1 MEIGN
6 GPGRACFYFG
16 EPMAVRVDY
25 FEVFGLPRKLG
36 IDPNELQRRFY
47 ELSRRVHPDFF
58 QTATPA
64 EQAGSLARSALINRA
79 YRTLRDL
86 VPRVEYLIQL
96 EEGRETREGD
106 TGIKPKAPMDLLE
119 EMLEVQEAL
128 QEAKTG
134 GLDEATC
141 RRLRE
146 EQARLAERR
155 TAEEASLL
163 VLGREWDIIVGGDG
177 DRKGLLDRMK
187 QALAARAYL
196 NTVINDLSD
205 ALGEEAYRNV
215 SHRRH

>member
-1 MEIGN
+1 
-6 GPGRACFYFG
+6 
-16 EPMAVRVDY
+16 MAVRGDY

-36 IDPNELQRRFY
+36 IDRDELQRRFY

-58 QTATPA
+58 QTASPG
-64 EQAGSLARSALINRA
+64 EQARSLERSALINRA

-86 VPRVEYLIQL
+86 VPRMEYLIQL

-128 QEAKTG
+128 QEAKAG
-134 GLDEATC
+134 GLDEAT
-141 RRLRE
+141 RRHLRAE
-146 EQARLAERR
+146 LARLAERR
-155 TAEEASLL
+155 TAEEASLGAL
-163 VLGREWDIIVGGDG
+163 ARQWDAVVDGDG
-177 DRKGLLDRMK
+177 DRRGLLERMK

-196 NTVINDLSD
+196 NTVINDLSE
-205 ALGEEAYRNV
+205 ALGEETHTNV

>member
-1 MEIGN
+1 
-6 GPGRACFYFG
+6 
-16 EPMAVRVDY
+16 MAVRVDY

-64 EQAGSLARSALINRA
+64 EQAGSLERSALINRA

-128 QEAKTG
+128 QEAKAG
-134 GLDEATC
+134 GLDEATR

-163 VLGREWDIIVGGDG
+163 VLGREWDIMVGGDG